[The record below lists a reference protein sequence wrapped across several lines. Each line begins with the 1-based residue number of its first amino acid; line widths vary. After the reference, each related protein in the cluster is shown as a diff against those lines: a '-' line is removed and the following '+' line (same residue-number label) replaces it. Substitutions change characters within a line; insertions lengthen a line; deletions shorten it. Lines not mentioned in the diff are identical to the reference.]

1 MTGLPP
7 ELRDGAMRLARA
19 RRLLVALDFD
29 GTLAPFVDDPAAA
42 RALPAS
48 ARALEELVQSPETV
62 VALIS
67 GRSLASLRQVA
78 SPDPQVLLVGSHGAE
93 RYAPAEYGAADL
105 AATLSSA
112 AAEQLGAAHLELAD
126 LAQTYARAWVEEK
139 PAGLVLHT
147 RMVEPAAVPEL
158 VHEAT
163 NRMSALG
170 DGVHVTLGKNV
181 VEISVLPADK
191 GQGLDWLRATTD
203 ADVLVFAG
211 DDRTDEDGFARLD
224 PDSGDL
230 GVKVGGGDTAA
241 QYRVDGPGDIAVLLG
256 TLADVRH

>member
-7 ELRDGAMRLARA
+7 ELRDGAMATKRA

-29 GTLAPFVDDPAAA
+29 GTLAPFVDDPADA

-48 ARALEELVQSPETV
+48 ARAIEELILAPDTV
-62 VALIS
+62 VAMVS

-78 SPDPQVLLVGSHGAE
+78 SPDPRVLLVGSHGAE

-105 AATLSSA
+105 AADLSLE
-112 AAEQLGAAHLELAD
+112 AAETLGAAHLELVD
-126 LAQTYARAWVEEK
+126 LAQTHSGAWVEEK

-147 RMVEPAAVPEL
+147 RMVEPAAIPGL
-158 VHEAT
+158 IHEAT
-163 NRMSALG
+163 TRMQALG
-170 DGVHVTLGKNV
+170 DGVHITLGKNV

-191 GQGLDWLRATTD
+191 GQGLDWLRATTQ
-203 ADVLVFAG
+203 ADVVVFAG
-211 DDRTDEDGFARLD
+211 DDRTDENAFVRLD
-224 PDSGDL
+224 PASGDL
-230 GVKVGGGDTAA
+230 GVKVGGGDTSA
-241 QYRVDGPGDIAVLLG
+241 QYRVDGPGDVAVLLG